1 VKTADYR
8 NRVAGARTV
17 DVLSS
22 ATAARSRRGD
32 VEDANAAP
40 DAAQGV
46 PWGDV
51 FRRAPLSVLLAT
63 GLGSGL
69 LPKAPGTWGSL
80 LAVLLAEGLFGLHG
94 LGAVALLAA
103 LATALGVP
111 ASARVAALRGRKDP
125 PQVVIDEVAGQA
137 LALVLLHL
145 VLPAA
150 APPALRWGLV
160 GLAFGL
166 FRLLDVAKPGPIDR
180 VQSLPGGWG
189 VMADDLLAGLGA
201 GILAAAA
208 AFSLR

>member
-1 VKTADYR
+1 M
-8 NRVAGARTV
+8 AGARTV

-32 VEDANAAP
+32 VGDANAAP
-40 DAAQGV
+40 GAAQGV

-51 FRRAPLSVLLAT
+51 FRRAPLFALLAT

-80 LAVLLAEGLFGLHG
+80 LAVLLAEGLFDLYGI
-94 LGAVALLAA
+94 GAVALLAA
-103 LATALGVP
+103 LATAFGVP
-111 ASARVAALRGRKDP
+111 ASARVAALLGRKDP

-137 LALVLLHL
+137 LALALLHL
-145 VLPAA
+145 ALPAV
-150 APPALRWGLV
+150 APPTLRWGLV
-160 GLAFGL
+160 ALAFGL
-166 FRLLDVAKPGPIDR
+166 FRLLDVVKPGPIDR

-189 VMADDLLAGLGA
+189 VMVDDLLAGLGA

-208 AFSLR
+208 AFSFR